1 MHVVLAARAWWW
13 GSLILDIGVRIGGGV
28 LLSMLL
34 LLLLLL
40 IWWENGHVSGLGAS
54 VVGTESPVVVHDC

>member
-1 MHVVLAARAWWW
+1 MVLAARAWWW
-13 GSLILDIGVRIGGGV
+13 GSLILDIGVGIGGGV

>member
-1 MHVVLAARAWWW
+1 MVLAARAWWW

-40 IWWENGHVSGLGAS
+40 LIWWENGHVSGLGAS
-54 VVGTESPVVVHDC
+54 VVGTESPVVVHGC

>member
-1 MHVVLAARAWWW
+1 MVLAARAWWW

-40 IWWENGHVSGLGAS
+40 LSGGRMGMFLGWERV
-54 VVGTESPVVVHDC
+54 

>member
-1 MHVVLAARAWWW
+1 VVLAARAWWW
-13 GSLILDIGVRIGGGV
+13 DSLILDIGVGIGGGV
-28 LLSMLL
+28 LLLL

-40 IWWENGHVSGLGAS
+40 IWWENGDVSGLGAS